1 MVAEGFDGEALIPGW
16 WTKVKLER
24 VTGDRQVHYG
34 PALIFGLT
42 IHSDGGGEADADV
55 YDGTGA
61 GGDQSFD
68 LYCVDEAMAQLVFPT
83 PVVFV
88 RGIYVDIGTNCES
101 VTVHYLPI
109 QP

>member
-1 MVAEGFDGEALIPGW
+1 MVPEGFDLESKIPWW
-16 WTKVKLER
+16 WTKTLTER
-24 VTGDRQVHYG
+24 VTADRIVHRG
-34 PALIFGLT
+34 PALVFSLT

-55 YDGTGA
+55 YDNLSIEGHLK
-61 GGDQSFD
+61 FD
-68 LYCVDEAMAQLVFPT
+68 LYCVDEAMDQLVFPA

-88 RGIYVDIGTNCES
+88 RGIYINIGTNCES

>member
-1 MVAEGFDGEALIPGW
+1 MAEGFNVEALIPSW
-16 WTKVKLER
+16 WTKTKIER

-34 PALIFGLT
+34 PALIFSLT

-55 YDGTGA
+55 YDGTSAEKGRI
-61 GGDQSFD
+61 FD
-68 LYCVDEAMAQLVFPT
+68 LYCVDEAMSQLVFPI
-83 PVVFV
+83 PVVAV
-88 RGIYVDIGTNCES
+88 KGIYVDIGTNCES